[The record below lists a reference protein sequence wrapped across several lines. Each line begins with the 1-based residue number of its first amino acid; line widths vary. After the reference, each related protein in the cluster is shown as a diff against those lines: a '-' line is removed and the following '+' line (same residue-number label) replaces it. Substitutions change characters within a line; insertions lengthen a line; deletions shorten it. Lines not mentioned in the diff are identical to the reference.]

1 VASGAAVQV
10 DAALLAFVPAAVDGV
25 PLTFDPG
32 TSATIAADPS
42 VAPDAASLAV
52 ALAIV
57 PGASA
62 ADDLAVVSVVR
73 LRDPAK
79 DETWFRDWRDT
90 YDQAACSPAGGLV
103 GNAEAEIGGGTV
115 YIGSC
120 AGGVRTYHTRLAA
133 AGIDYVQPSAV
144 KNGITAQWEICR
156 RAEQSG
162 VTCVPHS
169 PYFGPGYLA
178 TLHILAAKQKEVALE
193 RFFCDL
199 GHMPYGA
206 SVPVENGWVQIPDVP
221 GLGPDPDEELMRFRV

>member
-1 VASGAAVQV
+1 MIGGSGRVVGPVIVIAVTLTVLIAGCGPSPATPSLGPSPTGSLAPPATAEGPSPSAVASGAAVQV

-133 AGIDYVQPSAV
+133 AGIVVS
-144 KNGITAQWEICR
+144 ITALGSR
-156 RAEQSG
+156 R
-162 VTCVPHS
+162 
-169 PYFGPGYLA
+169 
-178 TLHILAAKQKEVALE
+178 
-193 RFFCDL
+193 L
-199 GHMPYGA
+199 GEKVMA
-206 SVPVENGWVQIPDVP
+206 
-221 GLGPDPDEELMRFRV
+221 GLKR

>member
-1 VASGAAVQV
+1 VIGGSGRVGGPVVTFAVTLTALIAGCGPSPGTPSLGPHPTGSLAPPATAEGPSPSAAPSGAAVQV
-10 DAALLAFVPAAVDGV
+10 DAALLGFVPSAVDGV

-73 LRDPAK
+73 LRDPTK
-79 DETWFRDWRDT
+79 DEAWFRDWRDT

-133 AGIDYVQPSAV
+133 AGIVVS
-144 KNGITAQWEICR
+144 ITALGSR
-156 RAEQSG
+156 R
-162 VTCVPHS
+162 
-169 PYFGPGYLA
+169 
-178 TLHILAAKQKEVALE
+178 
-193 RFFCDL
+193 L
-199 GHMPYGA
+199 GEKVMA
-206 SVPVENGWVQIPDVP
+206 
-221 GLGPDPDEELMRFRV
+221 GLRR

>member
-1 VASGAAVQV
+1 VIGGSGRVVGPVIVIAVTLTVLIAGCGPSPATPSLGPSPTGSLAPPATAEGPSPSAVASGAAVQV

-133 AGIDYVQPSAV
+133 AGIVVS
-144 KNGITAQWEICR
+144 ITALGSR
-156 RAEQSG
+156 R
-162 VTCVPHS
+162 
-169 PYFGPGYLA
+169 
-178 TLHILAAKQKEVALE
+178 
-193 RFFCDL
+193 L
-199 GHMPYGA
+199 GEKVMA
-206 SVPVENGWVQIPDVP
+206 
-221 GLGPDPDEELMRFRV
+221 GLKR

>member
-1 VASGAAVQV
+1 MIGGSGRVVGPVIVIAVTLTVLIAGCGPSPATPSLGPSPTGSLAPPATAEGPSPSAVASGAAVQV

-133 AGIDYVQPSAV
+133 SGIVVS
-144 KNGITAQWEICR
+144 ITALGSR
-156 RAEQSG
+156 R
-162 VTCVPHS
+162 
-169 PYFGPGYLA
+169 
-178 TLHILAAKQKEVALE
+178 
-193 RFFCDL
+193 L
-199 GHMPYGA
+199 GEKVMA
-206 SVPVENGWVQIPDVP
+206 
-221 GLGPDPDEELMRFRV
+221 GLKR

>member
-1 VASGAAVQV
+1 VIGGSGRVVGRVIAITVTLTVVIAGCGPSPATPSLDPSPTGSLAPPATAEGPSPSADPSGAAVQV

-32 TSATIAADPS
+32 TSATIAGDPS

-79 DETWFRDWRDT
+79 DESWFRDWRDT
-90 YDQAACSPAGGLV
+90 YDQAACGPAGGLV

-133 AGIDYVQPSAV
+133 AGIVVSV
-144 KNGITAQWEICR
+144 TALGSR
-156 RAEQSG
+156 R
-162 VTCVPHS
+162 
-169 PYFGPGYLA
+169 
-178 TLHILAAKQKEVALE
+178 
-193 RFFCDL
+193 L
-199 GHMPYGA
+199 GEKVMA
-206 SVPVENGWVQIPDVP
+206 
-221 GLGPDPDEELMRFRV
+221 GLQR

>member
-1 VASGAAVQV
+1 VIGGSGRVVGPVIVIAVTLTVLIAGCGPSPATPSLGPSPTGSLAPPATAEGPSPSAVASGAAVQV

-133 AGIDYVQPSAV
+133 AGIVVS
-144 KNGITAQWEICR
+144 ITALGGR
-156 RAEQSG
+156 R
-162 VTCVPHS
+162 
-169 PYFGPGYLA
+169 
-178 TLHILAAKQKEVALE
+178 
-193 RFFCDL
+193 L
-199 GHMPYGA
+199 GEKVMA
-206 SVPVENGWVQIPDVP
+206 
-221 GLGPDPDEELMRFRV
+221 GLKR

>member
-1 VASGAAVQV
+1 MIGGSGRVGGPVVAIFITLTVLIAGCGPSPATPSLVPHPTSSLAPPATAEGPSPSAAPSSAAVQV
-10 DAALLAFVPAAVDGV
+10 DAALLGFVPGSVDGV

-79 DETWFRDWRDT
+79 DDAWFRDWRDT

-120 AGGVRTYHTRLAA
+120 AGGVRTYHTRLLAS
-133 AGIDYVQPSAV
+133 GIVVS
-144 KNGITAQWEICR
+144 ITALGSR
-156 RAEQSG
+156 R
-162 VTCVPHS
+162 
-169 PYFGPGYLA
+169 
-178 TLHILAAKQKEVALE
+178 
-193 RFFCDL
+193 L
-199 GHMPYGA
+199 GEKVMA
-206 SVPVENGWVQIPDVP
+206 
-221 GLGPDPDEELMRFRV
+221 GLKR

>member
-1 VASGAAVQV
+1 VIGASRRVVGPVIAIAVTLTVLIVGCGPSPPTPSLGPAPTGSLGPPATAEGPSPSAAPSGAAVQV
-10 DAALLAFVPAAVDGV
+10 DAALLAFVPAAVEGV
-25 PLTFDPG
+25 PLTFDPE

-133 AGIDYVQPSAV
+133 AGIVVS
-144 KNGITAQWEICR
+144 ITALGSR
-156 RAEQSG
+156 R
-162 VTCVPHS
+162 
-169 PYFGPGYLA
+169 
-178 TLHILAAKQKEVALE
+178 
-193 RFFCDL
+193 L
-199 GHMPYGA
+199 GEKVMA
-206 SVPVENGWVQIPDVP
+206 
-221 GLGPDPDEELMRFRV
+221 GLQR

>member
-1 VASGAAVQV
+1 MIGGSGRVTGPVVAIAVTLITLIAGCGPSPATPSLVTHPTGSLAPPATAEGPSPSAAPSGAAVQV
-10 DAALLAFVPAAVDGV
+10 DAALLGFVPAAVDGV

-79 DETWFRDWRDT
+79 DEAWFRDWRDT
-90 YDQAACSPAGGLV
+90 YDQAACGPAGGVV

-133 AGIDYVQPSAV
+133 AGIVVS
-144 KNGITAQWEICR
+144 ITALGSR
-156 RAEQSG
+156 R
-162 VTCVPHS
+162 
-169 PYFGPGYLA
+169 
-178 TLHILAAKQKEVALE
+178 
-193 RFFCDL
+193 L
-199 GHMPYGA
+199 GEKVMA
-206 SVPVENGWVQIPDVP
+206 
-221 GLGPDPDEELMRFRV
+221 GLQR

>member
-1 VASGAAVQV
+1 VIGGSGRVVGPVLAIAVTLTILVAGCGPPPATPSLGPSPTGSLAPPATAEGPSPSAAPSGGAVQV

-25 PLTFDPG
+25 PLTFDPE
-32 TSATIAADPS
+32 TSATIAADQS

-57 PGASA
+57 PGTSA

-90 YDQAACSPAGGLV
+90 YDQAACGPAGGLV

-133 AGIDYVQPSAV
+133 AGIVVS
-144 KNGITAQWEICR
+144 ITALGSR
-156 RAEQSG
+156 R
-162 VTCVPHS
+162 
-169 PYFGPGYLA
+169 
-178 TLHILAAKQKEVALE
+178 
-193 RFFCDL
+193 L
-199 GHMPYGA
+199 GEKVMA
-206 SVPVENGWVQIPDVP
+206 
-221 GLGPDPDEELMRFRV
+221 GLQR

>member
-1 VASGAAVQV
+1 MIGGSGRVVGPVIVVAVTLTVLIAGCGPSPATPSLGPSPTGSLAPPATAEGPSPSAVASGAAVQV

-133 AGIDYVQPSAV
+133 AGIVVS
-144 KNGITAQWEICR
+144 ITALGSR
-156 RAEQSG
+156 R
-162 VTCVPHS
+162 
-169 PYFGPGYLA
+169 
-178 TLHILAAKQKEVALE
+178 
-193 RFFCDL
+193 L
-199 GHMPYGA
+199 GEKVMA
-206 SVPVENGWVQIPDVP
+206 
-221 GLGPDPDEELMRFRV
+221 GLKR

>member
-1 VASGAAVQV
+1 VIVRSGRVVAAVIALAVALTVLIAGCGPSPTTPSLGPSPTGSLAPPATAEGPTPSAAPSGAAVQV
-10 DAALLAFVPAAVDGV
+10 DAALLAFVPGAVDGV
-25 PLTFDPG
+25 PLTFDPE

-62 ADDLAVVSVVR
+62 ADDLAVISVVR

-133 AGIDYVQPSAV
+133 AGVVIS
-144 KNGITAQWEICR
+144 ITALGSR
-156 RAEQSG
+156 R
-162 VTCVPHS
+162 
-169 PYFGPGYLA
+169 
-178 TLHILAAKQKEVALE
+178 
-193 RFFCDL
+193 L
-199 GHMPYGA
+199 GEKVMA
-206 SVPVENGWVQIPDVP
+206 
-221 GLGPDPDEELMRFRV
+221 GLQR